1 MNKISV
7 MQTVFSKKSYIALA
21 VAISSG
27 FFILFSTLD
36 GYLFFSPILAFNVPP
51 SAAANFSLS
60 IAITILL
67 GIVVS
72 MNVYMFE
79 RLQIG
84 SKGIASWLSGSFIAT
99 ATGAC
104 GCTSLGFAVITT
116 FGGTG
121 ILASSLLTNYQIP
134 LKIVSLAIL
143 FVAYYSVHRNMVKAC
158 MIRKDNS

>member
-1 MNKISV
+1 MDKISITQ
-7 MQTVFSKKSYIALA
+7 MVFGKKSYIALA
-21 VAISSG
+21 AAIFSG
-27 FFILFSTLD
+27 FFILFSALD
-36 GYLFFSPILAFNVPP
+36 DYLFFLPILAFNVPP

-72 MNVYMFE
+72 MNVYIFK
-79 RLQIG
+79 RLQVG
-84 SKGIASWLSGSFIAT
+84 SKGMVSWLSGSFIAT

-116 FGGTG
+116 FGGAG
-121 ILASSLLTNYQIP
+121 IVASSLLTNYQIP

-143 FVAYYSVHRNMVKAC
+143 FVAYYSMRKNMIKAC
-158 MIRKDNS
+158 AIRKDNS